1 MDKTSANGTQIRR
14 FCIVS
19 DYYNRIVE
27 RATCSATNISYDDAA
42 RYLSQFVDNRFDASK
57 LRPFLGDIH
66 AKLSVPLTIDD
77 YLIVLETCSI
87 LKFQDLDLVSS
98 ICEDLRLAF
107 LTLYE
112 PKKAVRH
119 VKPSNGDLN
128 VSTDTTSSFSNRRF
142 QLDTSVAP
150 VFKDAVLGT
159 FDIFN
164 RSNVNTLGV
173 STAVSIYSSL
183 SILDLLDE
191 ELALSLES
199 RFGNRRKSGERLEFE
214 VDDTLNI
221 RDIIEIGYSKLIQQD
236 PGNDSFWLM
245 KDLLERKLTVLIA
258 QLKCSAEPCY
268 NSIRKDH
275 IETLESIIGSDIG
288 YKKFKTTTFINKVA
302 QHLEK
307 LRIRFETNVYYNGI
321 LLDIMEKDRNLVW
334 LCNSYHRFYAGTFDL
349 TAERRTLDRLLKA
362 FGFKT
367 CHVNFYQWGRL
378 KAKRTRFA
386 YIRMARYY
394 ALYDNREY
402 DHRYAGWSLP
412 YVWWNTSR
420 QDQMHVSNYIKYEP

>member
-1 MDKTSANGTQIRR
+1 MLSHQEECDIQEVTTLLRTYAIQHYRDHS
-14 FCIVS
+14 FVS
-19 DYYNRIVE
+19 
-27 RATCSATNISYDDAA
+27 
-42 RYLSQFVDNRFDASK
+42 
-57 LRPFLGDIH
+57 H
-66 AKLSVPLTIDD
+66 
-77 YLIVLETCSI
+77 
-87 LKFQDLDLVSS
+87 LVS
-98 ICEDLRLAF
+98 
-107 LTLYE
+107 
-112 PKKAVRH
+112 K
-119 VKPSNGDLN
+119 
-128 VSTDTTSSFSNRRF
+128 
-142 QLDTSVAP
+142 VA
-150 VFKDAVLGT
+150 
-159 FDIFN
+159 
-164 RSNVNTLGV
+164 SNVNTLGV

-245 KDLLERKLTVLIA
+245 KDLLERIAALWDASIDTTLQSQYIRKLTVLIA

-288 YKKFKTTTFINKVA
+288 YKKFKTTTLINKVA